1 MGSATARRLAEKG
14 FRCVVAGLNR
24 ERGTALADEIA
35 GAFVECDVTDPDAV
49 HAALEAAAQEG
60 RLVGVANFAG
70 SILLKPA
77 HLTSPEEF
85 GEVLA
90 VNLTSAFL
98 VVRAAAPALRSAG
111 GGAVLPISSAAARA
125 GLPNHEAIAAAKGGV
140 SALARSAA
148 ATYAPWGVRVNALA
162 PGLVETPMSE
172 QITGSEKG
180 RERSLAMHALE
191 RLGRP
196 ADVAAAAAWLLDP
209 DEASWVTGQTVS
221 VDGGLAHLK
230 G

>member
-1 MGSATARRLAEKG
+1 
-14 FRCVVAGLNR
+14 V
-24 ERGTALADEIA
+24 
-35 GAFVECDVTDPDAV
+35 
-49 HAALEAAAQEG
+49 
-60 RLVGVANFAG
+60 
-70 SILLKPA
+70 LL
-77 HLTSPEEF
+77 
-85 GEVLA
+85 
-90 VNLTSAFL
+90 
-98 VVRAAAPALRSAG
+98 
-111 GGAVLPISSAAARA
+111 ISSAAARA

-140 SALARSAA
+140 SALTRSAA

-172 QITGSEKG
+172 RITGSEKG
-180 RERSLAMHALE
+180 RERSLAMHPLE